1 MFDNLTKQ
9 QKRILIIISI
19 IVSIGVIY
27 FIYNKTTLNTNNID
41 ENILITNEQIKEN
54 TSTQEQKIEQDNLV
68 VVHITGSVK
77 TPGIVKLKE
86 GSRIEDAI
94 EAAGGLTE
102 EADISNVNLAYILED
117 GIKIRIP
124 SLYDE
129 DMTNQNIFIEGSGEN
144 VIEEND
150 KTDGKLNNNSSN
162 KNININKATEI
173 ELQSLPGIGASLA
186 SRIVEYREQNGKFND
201 IQDIKNVSGIGDSK
215 YDNIKDLICVK

>member
-9 QKRILIIISI
+9 QKRILIIISVMI
-19 IVSIGVIY
+19 SIGVIY
-27 FIYNKTTLNTNNID
+27 FMYNKTTPNTNNLD

-54 TSTQEQKIEQDNLV
+54 TSIQEESEENNIV
-68 VVHITGSVK
+68 IVHITGAVK

-102 EADISNVNLAYILED
+102 EADISKVNLAYILED

-129 DMTNQNIFIEGSGEN
+129 DAINQNIFIEGSGEN
-144 VIEEND
+144 IVEENNED
-150 KTDGKLNNNSSN
+150 DGKLNNNNSN
-162 KNININKATEI
+162 KNININRATET
-173 ELQSLPGIGASLA
+173 ELQTLPGIGASLA
-186 SRIVEYREQNGKFND
+186 GRIVEYREQNGKFNQ
-201 IQDIKNVSGIGDSK
+201 IEDIKNVSGIGDNK
-215 YDNIKDLICVK
+215 YNNIKDLICVK